1 MATEKT
7 PTHKRIKRAESG
19 REDWKVKALE
29 RRDENQRLKSILK
42 SKEDH
47 LTELSALNKEH
58 QAKLNEAEKKITKL
72 ENEIDNLKKKHL
84 RL

>member
-19 REDWKVKALE
+19 REEWKVKALE

-47 LTELSALNKEH
+47 LTELSAINNVH
-58 QAKLNEAEKKITKL
+58 RTKLNEAEKKISKL
-72 ENEIDNLKKKHL
+72 EAEIENLKKKHF
-84 RL
+84 RG